1 MHNLGVSKPEKEKI
15 FFKSGLAMSQT
26 EDNGKVDNPATF
38 NKVLFQARLCDDKK
52 RSSQIALGADKMCHI
67 PLLWH

>member
-1 MHNLGVSKPEKEKI
+1 
-15 FFKSGLAMSQT
+15 MSQT

-52 RSSQIALGADKMCHI
+52 HSSQIALGADKMCHI
-67 PLLWH
+67 PLLWHF